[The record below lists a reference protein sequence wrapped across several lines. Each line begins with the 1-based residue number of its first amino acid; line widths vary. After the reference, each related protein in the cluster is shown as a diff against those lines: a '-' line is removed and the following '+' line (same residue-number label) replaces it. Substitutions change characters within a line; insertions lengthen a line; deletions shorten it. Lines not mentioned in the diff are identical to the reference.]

1 MICNMF
7 FIFLSKDFFMFNVQ
21 KEKYKNWFLK
31 NVYRVK
37 TNTNKEKIL
46 YCRWNEGKVLKCA

>member
-7 FIFLSKDFFMFNVQ
+7 FIFLSKDFFVFNVQ
-21 KEKYKNWFLK
+21 KQKYKNWFLN

-46 YCRWNEGKVLKCA
+46 YCRWNEGKVLKYA